1 MPGILLHTVGNSE
14 DKLSKCFKL
23 ARNEVGAMLL
33 LGYGGGG
40 GGSFVGRGT
49 IKGSIIPD
57 EPRRKSRKPLTYSV
71 MEVNIFARVRLCLC
85 YQYKPQIVYSSN
97 LLSVAS
103 ILAVLKKEAGYY

>member
-1 MPGILLHTVGNSE
+1 MLEVTWLRWRWRWKFCWQGNNQ
-14 DKLSKCFKL
+14 
-23 ARNEVGAMLL
+23 RQ
-33 LGYGGGG
+33 Y
-40 GGSFVGRGT
+40 
-49 IKGSIIPD
+49 IPD

-103 ILAVLKKEAGYY
+103 ILAVLKKEAGY